1 MCIIAAGFRREI
13 TESHIRTSM
22 SKNRDG
28 AFILVRP
35 PGVRPR
41 LVTTK
46 SFLVDDILKVF
57 NEADPDAMI
66 LFHARIA
73 THGTVNLQNIH
84 GWEEDGVYFCHNGVL
99 SYKNRGDMTDS
110 ETFFR
115 DMFMPIFRANKFEFN
130 EKVDHAVSAVIG
142 TSRFAFFH
150 RDKIMTFGSFI
161 KDEGGAVFS
170 NDGFRERPLPVYGR
184 GSYRGSYRGY
194 GCGGRGDDW
203 YAGWDDEFWAPAAQK
218 AKPKPKPGRPAP
230 AAKPALTRVFWDP
243 VENAWFTNPRPAP
256 SHRPCF
262 M

>member
-1 MCIIAAGFRREI
+1 MCIIAAGYRREI

-35 PGVRPR
+35 PGTRPR
-41 LVTTK
+41 LVTAK

-57 NEADPDAMI
+57 NEADPDALI

-73 THGTVNLQNIH
+73 THGTINLQNIH

-115 DMFMPIFRANKFEFN
+115 DMFMPIFRANNFEFN
-130 EKVDHAVSAVIG
+130 EKVDHAVGAVIG
-142 TSRFAFFH
+142 TSRFAFYH

-170 NDGFRERPLPVYGR
+170 NDGFRERPPAALVYGR
-184 GSYRGSYRGY
+184 GYRGG
-194 GCGGRGDDW
+194 GCGYRDPSYYD
-203 YAGWDDEFWAPAAQK
+203 GWDDSFWQPRTEKPK
-218 AKPKPKPGRPAP
+218 AKPKP
-230 AAKPALTRVFWDP
+230 AKPPVAAPGLTRVFWDP